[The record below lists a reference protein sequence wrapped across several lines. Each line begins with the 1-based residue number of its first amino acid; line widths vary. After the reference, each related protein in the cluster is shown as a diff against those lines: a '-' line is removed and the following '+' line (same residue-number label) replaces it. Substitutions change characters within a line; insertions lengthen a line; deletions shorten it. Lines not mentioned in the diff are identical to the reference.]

1 MSSDTTESAV
11 SEVIGVILV
20 VALTVIMAAIIA
32 AFVFGMVDSFGTP
45 RIISVT
51 VLQTSPRPSRS
62 PTGADRTREAS
73 RASPSSGRMARSSSV
88 SLPKVGQS
96 WQASGNNV
104 TPLYKDHVV
113 VTAHFPN
120 KSGPGRARHDGLKKP
135 TSVRTAHGSPQ
146 SVNPFFFFNICIAG
160 HQRSFG

>member
-51 VLQTSPRPSRS
+51 VLQTSPSAIAVTYRGGPDQGSLQS
-62 PTGADRTREAS
+62 LTIIWPDGTQQL
-73 RASPSSGRMARSSSV
+73 V

-96 WQASGNNV
+96 WQASGINV

-113 VTAHFPN
+113 VAARFPN
-120 KSGPGRARHDGLKKP
+120 NVDQVVLD
-135 TSVRTAHGSPQ
+135 TMV
-146 SVNPFFFFNICIAG
+146 
-160 HQRSFG
+160 